1 MVVRTGA
8 GNGNC
13 PEFAGAGNCP
23 EFAKAVIIIRK
34 SKKDRQHNGLVWF
47 MVFNATIN
55 ISNISWRLPLPAPV
69 RTTMFGSGYENCPE
83 FAALVSSYSSYAD
96 IFISCPQ
103 VGTYILVCLK

>member
-23 EFAKAVIIIRK
+23 DFAKAVIIIRK

-55 ISNISWRLPLPAPV
+55 ISNISWRSVLLVEETEVPEENHRPV
-69 RTTMFGSGYENCPE
+69 LSDNTM
-83 FAALVSSYSSYAD
+83 D
-96 IFISCPQ
+96 
-103 VGTYILVCLK
+103 KR